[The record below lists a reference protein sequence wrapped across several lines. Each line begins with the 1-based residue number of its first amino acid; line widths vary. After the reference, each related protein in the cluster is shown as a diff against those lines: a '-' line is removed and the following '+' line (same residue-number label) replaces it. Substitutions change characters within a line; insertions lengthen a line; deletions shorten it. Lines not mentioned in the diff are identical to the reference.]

1 MAKLDSYRKEI
12 RFFIYFIFLFFALQ
26 VLHYIARPHITPFVV
41 HHLTTGG
48 SSRLIN
54 LITPQE
60 NTRTQNEYLIS
71 GSFKL
76 KIARGCEGIEG
87 VIILLAAI
95 LAFPAGI
102 KFKSMG
108 VIVGVFVIYS
118 LNLFRV
124 AGLYYTLKYKP
135 GLFDMMHIYVGQT
148 LIILVAFLYFII
160 WLTLQVRLDGK
171 SR

>member
-1 MAKLDSYRKEI
+1 MSKFNSYRKEI

-26 VLHYIARPHITPFVV
+26 ALHYIARPHIKPFVV
-41 HHLTTGG
+41 NYLTTGG

-54 LITPQE
+54 LMTPGE
-60 NTRTQNEYLIS
+60 NTRTQEEYLIS

-95 LAFPAGI
+95 LAFPASI
-102 KFKSMG
+102 KFKSIG
-108 VIVGVFVIYS
+108 VIVGIFVIYG